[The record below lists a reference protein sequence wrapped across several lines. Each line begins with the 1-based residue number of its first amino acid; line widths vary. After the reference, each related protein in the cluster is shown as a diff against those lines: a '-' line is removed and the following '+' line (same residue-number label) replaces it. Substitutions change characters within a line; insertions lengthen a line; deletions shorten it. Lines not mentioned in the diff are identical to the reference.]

1 MTKKRKISEHDNMP
15 DLLVLSMQTLGMD
28 PFDKLVELCE
38 PITYSIIKKYFFQD
52 YERED
57 FLQEARSI
65 LVKATYDWRVDKGME
80 FTQYYHMQ
88 LSNHLNMLV
97 RKNHAQKRIVNLN
110 TSSLDCLVEEA
121 GIHIQG
127 SANLSTQPEEMTI
140 ARETLANYLLEL
152 SELESAVFKLYIQG
166 FTYAAISQTLM
177 ISLDQARSALY
188 RCRVKLSEMIDQ
200 R

>member
-1 MTKKRKISEHDNMP
+1 MTKNRKTSEYDNMP
-15 DLLVLSMQTLGMD
+15 DLLVLSIQTIGMD
-28 PFDKLVELCE
+28 PFDKLIELCE

-57 FLQEARSI
+57 FLQEARSV

-121 GIHIQG
+121 GVHIQG
-127 SANLSTQPEEMTI
+127 TASLSSQPEEKTI
-140 ARETLANYLLEL
+140 AHETFSNYLLEL
-152 SELESAVFKLYIQG
+152 SKLESAVLKLHFQG
-166 FTYAAISQTLM
+166 LAYDAISQTLK
-177 ISLDQARSALY
+177 ITLDQARSALY
-188 RCRVKLSEMIDQ
+188 RCRVKLSKKIDQ